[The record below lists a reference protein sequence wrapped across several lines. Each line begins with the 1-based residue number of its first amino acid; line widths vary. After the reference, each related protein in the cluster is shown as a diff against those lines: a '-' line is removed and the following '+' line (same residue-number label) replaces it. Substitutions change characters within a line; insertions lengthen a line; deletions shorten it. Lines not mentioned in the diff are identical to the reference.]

1 MHAFMLSH
9 FSRVWLC
16 DPTDFSPPGSSVH
29 GFLLAT
35 ILEGL
40 LCPPPGDLP
49 NSERTRIS
57 YVSCTGRWVLYH
69 WHYWED
75 TLEKEM
81 AIHSSILACKLPWTE
96 ETGGPQSL
104 GVTKESDMTLQL
116 NSRFHPQNANKQGI
130 LLQILGWRDNASARS
145 YLSWYEL
152 LWIIPW

>member
-9 FSRVWLC
+9 FSRVWLTLWPYRLQ
-16 DPTDFSPPGSSVH
+16 PTR
-29 GFLLAT
+29 LLCP
-35 ILEGL
+35 
-40 LCPPPGDLP
+40 CPPPGDLP
-49 NSERTRIS
+49 NSEQTRIS

-81 AIHSSILACKLPWTE
+81 AIHSSLLACKLPWTE
-96 ETGGPQSL
+96 ETGGPQSM

-116 NSRFHPQNANKQGI
+116 NSRFSLHPQNANKQAKQ
-130 LLQILGWRDNASARS
+130 LQILGWRDSASARN

-152 LWIIPW
+152 LWIIP